1 MHSHDFTLQS
11 GPISEVL
18 KAAQAPDGLDWAL
31 VWTVED
37 VISDREEEVKDGW
50 FATAN
55 RQIWKLDPVYG
66 IDTGTSSTERMVILP
81 EQVFQALVEVNAP
94 GLRPYRKFVVGA
106 GGRIIPAV

>member
-1 MHSHDFTLQS
+1 VH
-11 GPISEVL
+11 
-18 KAAQAPDGLDWAL
+18 
-31 VWTVED
+31 
-37 VISDREEEVKDGW
+37 
-50 FATAN
+50 
-55 RQIWKLDPVYG
+55 G